1 MIASEGGPHIRAFMH
16 LRALKLNGFKS
27 FADPTELRFDRG
39 VTAIVG
45 PNGCGK
51 SNIADAIRWVLGE
64 QSAKA
69 LRGGK
74 MQDVIFEGTDSR
86 KPVQICEVSLLLTEC
101 EERLGTEFHEVEITR
116 RVSRDGVG
124 EYFINGRACR
134 LKDIQ
139 KLFMDTGVGRTSYSI
154 MAQGQIDQILSS
166 KPEERR
172 AVFEEAAGITKYKSQ
187 RREALAK
194 LGLVDQNLS
203 RVTDVINEVARQIGS
218 LKRQASKALR
228 FKRLNHKL
236 RHLDL
241 AQGGRTFEVL
251 NLTVTDLDT
260 QLGARSGD
268 LRQFQSDLG
277 QKETELATR
286 KAQRGEL
293 LQRVQEAQQAVF
305 DLKSQ
310 REQALNQAHLND
322 IRRTGL
328 EERIVQAKDDLGSIQ
343 TQLSDLAQRA
353 DTNTQ
358 DKQLQLSVLGD
369 SDEVF
374 QDRNRELNEVEARLA
389 AAEQELQQLKYRSLE
404 AESALVRLRND
415 CANLEVEDRTAQ
427 ARTERLREE
436 FSEQEAAEARVRE
449 ALQSVHEQVEA
460 ARQRQAEAQQ
470 GVVDAQQA
478 IHALGLEFKEAQRRI
493 TELDRALAQ
502 KSARLKLLQQLQE
515 KLEGFG
521 EGAKALM
528 QGRLGGVFEGRRF
541 AVLSQGLKVRSEYAR
556 PIETLLGAAVEAV
569 LVEDGETARLIL
581 ERLAELKLG
590 RACLRFPTPART
602 FAAAPSELPATI
614 RPAIDA
620 LEIDPAALAE
630 HPVAGV
636 LTGCY
641 VAQTAADFLTYWQ
654 ANPALEFVFAA
665 TPAGELIDRRG
676 LVFGGQRKS
685 GGGILQRAA
694 ELKEIEAEIGAEQAA
709 LATARAQAE
718 AIGLRLGEAEGALE
732 DKRGEQVEA
741 TRQAGAVAAEER
753 NAQRAVQE
761 AEMRRAKLEREREG
775 IEETHRRATERAAQ
789 ARVEFEQGEAKL
801 NALRARMDEI
811 DRNLA
816 VLRGERDIKRE
827 AVTQAR
833 FDLAEK
839 RQRLEVLNR
848 GLSEIEQRRSAL
860 VQAQR
865 TRESEIESWTAQI
878 GELGVAAE
886 AQRARAEE
894 CARTLVV
901 SQESVQS
908 IRQELVQL
916 EEVLGVLEK
925 ELSYVR
931 TQSESLRSEA
941 SRLQVDLAEKRAR
954 LQFLQEEAQR
964 EHGTDLKSVEWRY
977 ELWMAGQQ
985 PEGLRPLDLDEEAD
999 ENGADAAKAEKPK
1012 PEAPKAENAGTAPES
1027 ADAAVPAEGQPA
1039 ADTHAPAAPAKK
1051 LPSPEELAALENTD
1065 WEAVKNEVLALRQ
1078 RLQSM
1083 GPVNLVAIEEY
1094 GELKQ
1099 RYEFLKAQS
1108 DDLINSKNALL
1119 KAIEEINQTSEKQFA
1134 DTFQQI
1140 RKNFAQTFNTLFGGG
1155 HADLHLI
1162 DTGDV
1167 LESGI
1172 EIVAQPPAT
1181 RLKSITLLSGGQK
1194 TMTAV
1199 GLLFAIYMVKPSPFC
1214 VLDELDAPL
1223 DESNIGR
1230 FTNLLKQFTSA
1241 SQFIIITHNK
1251 RTIAASQSIYGV
1263 TMEERGVSKVVSMRF
1278 HTEHQDADL
1287 VKLNIAGRLEA
1298 PRIPE
1303 VETPAAPAVAG
1314 ELQVGEGGATQAEE
1328 GGVAVAEADPETPT
1342 SGSPGFEPHAAPTPE
1357 TNGHSPAKPAD
1368 ESTVRPDRPGDN

>member
-1 MIASEGGPHIRAFMH
+1 LLLIGQVAARLIRAFMH

-27 FADPTELRFDRG
+27 FADPTELKFDRG
-39 VTAIVG
+39 VSAIVG

-74 MQDVIFEGTDSR
+74 MQDVIFEGTDNR

-241 AQGGRTFEVL
+241 AQGGRTFETL
-251 NLTVTDLDT
+251 NLTVGELDS
-260 QLGARSGD
+260 QLGARSGEV
-268 LRQFQSDLG
+268 RQFQSELE
-277 QKETELATR
+277 QKEAEVTTR
-286 KAQRGEL
+286 KAQRSEL

-328 EERIVQAKDDLGSIQ
+328 EERIVQAKDDLANTQ
-343 TQLSDLAQRA
+343 AQLSDLAQRA
-353 DTNTQ
+353 DVSTQ

-389 AAEQELQQLKYRSLE
+389 ASEQELQQLKYRTLE

-436 FSEQEAAEARVRE
+436 FAEQEAVEARVRE
-449 ALQSVHEQVEA
+449 ALTSVHEQVES

-478 IHALGLEFKEAQRRI
+478 LHALGLEFKEAQRRI

-502 KSARLKLLQQLQE
+502 KMARLKLLQQLQE

-528 QGRLGGVFEGRRF
+528 QGRLGGVFGDRRF

-556 PIETLLGAAVEAV
+556 PVETLLGAAVEAV
-569 LVEDGETARLIL
+569 LVEDGETARLVL

-590 RACLRFPTPART
+590 RACLRFPTPARSFT
-602 FAAAPSELPATI
+602 PPAELPATI

-641 VAQTAADFLTYWQ
+641 VAQTATDFFTYWQ
-654 ANPALEFVFAA
+654 ANPSLEFVFAA

-694 ELKEIEAEIGAEQAA
+694 ELKEIENEIAGEQAA
-709 LATARAQAE
+709 LATARSQAE
-718 AIGLRLGEAEGALE
+718 AVGMRLAEAEGALE
-732 DKRGEQVEA
+732 DKRSEQVEA

-775 IEETHRRATERAAQ
+775 IEETHRRATERAVQ

-801 NALRARMDEI
+801 NALRARIDEI
-811 DRNLA
+811 DRGL
-816 VLRGERDIKRE
+816 VVIRGERDIKRE

-865 TRESEIESWTAQI
+865 TRQSEIESWTAQI
-878 GELGVAAE
+878 GELGVAADL
-886 AQRARAEE
+886 QRARAEE
-894 CARTLVV
+894 CAHTLVV
-901 SQESVQS
+901 SQESVQA

-916 EEVLGVLEK
+916 EETLGVLDK

-931 TQSESLRSEA
+931 SQSEALRSEV
-941 SRLQVDLAEKRAR
+941 SKVQVDLAERRAR

-964 EHGTDLKSVEWRY
+964 EHGMDLRSVEWRY
-977 ELWMAGQQ
+977 EMWMAGQQ
-985 PEGLRPLDLDEEAD
+985 PEGLRPLDLDED
-999 ENGADAAKAEKPK
+999 EDGKEETQKAETAKTQ
-1012 PEAPKAENAGTAPES
+1012 KAETAETQK
-1027 ADAAVPAEGQPA
+1027 ADTPVAEGETTA
-1039 ADTHAPAAPAKK
+1039 APAAPAKK
-1051 LPSPEELAALENTD
+1051 QPTHEELAALENTD

-1078 RLQSM
+1078 RLQGM

-1108 DDLINSKNALL
+1108 DDLTNSKAALL

-1155 HADLHLI
+1155 HADLQLVDH
-1162 DTGDV
+1162 GDV

-1230 FTNLLKQFTSA
+1230 FTNLLRQFTAA

-1278 HTEHQDADL
+1278 HTDHQEADM
-1287 VKLNIAGRLEA
+1287 VKLSIAGRMEG
-1298 PRIPE
+1298 PRITEP
-1303 VETPAAPAVAG
+1303 ETPAAPELAPAGGGTAVAVDDG
-1314 ELQVGEGGATQAEE
+1314 GVVADAGEGVAPVIEANGRATDAAAAIEPDLPAIE
-1328 GGVAVAEADPETPT
+1328 
-1342 SGSPGFEPHAAPTPE
+1342 PGK
-1357 TNGHSPAKPAD
+1357 N
-1368 ESTVRPDRPGDN
+1368 

>member
-1 MIASEGGPHIRAFMH
+1 MH

-27 FADPTELRFDRG
+27 FADATELKFDRG

-124 EYFINGRACR
+124 EYFINGRSCR

-187 RREALAK
+187 RREALSK

-218 LKRQASKALR
+218 LRRQASKALR
-228 FKRLNHKL
+228 FKRLNHRL

-241 AQGGRTFEVL
+241 AQGGRTYETL

-268 LRQFQSDLG
+268 VRQFQSELE
-277 QKETELATR
+277 QKEEELTTK

-328 EERIVQAKDDLGSIQ
+328 EERIVQARDDLGSIQ

-353 DTNTQ
+353 DTSTQ
-358 DKQLQLSVLGD
+358 DKQLQLSILGD

-374 QDRNRELNEVEARLA
+374 QDRNREANEVEARLT

-415 CANLEVEDRTAQ
+415 CTNLEVEDRAAQ

-460 ARQRQAEAQQ
+460 AKQRQAEAQQ
-470 GVVDAQQA
+470 GVVEAQQA
-478 IHALGLEFKEAQRRI
+478 IHALGLEFKEAQRKI

-556 PIETLLGAAVEAV
+556 QVETLLGAAVEAV
-569 LVEDGETARLIL
+569 LVEDGETARAIL
-581 ERLAELKLG
+581 DRLAELKLG
-590 RACLRFPTPART
+590 RACLRFPAPTRALASAPAD
-602 FAAAPSELPATI
+602 LPQTI

-620 LEIDPAALAE
+620 LDVDPAALAD

-636 LTGCY
+636 LSGCY
-641 VAQTAADFLTYWQ
+641 VAETAADFLNYWQ
-654 ANPALEFVFAA
+654 ANPGLDFVFAA

-694 ELKEIEAEIGAEQAA
+694 ELKVIESEITTDQAT
-709 LATARAQAE
+709 LATARSAAE
-718 AIGLRLGEAEGALE
+718 AIGMRLAEAEGALE
-732 DKRGEQVEA
+732 DKRSEQVEA
-741 TRQAGAVAAEER
+741 TRQTGAVAAEER
-753 NAQRAVQE
+753 NAQRALQE
-761 AEMRRAKLEREREG
+761 TEMRRAKLEREREG

-801 NALRARMDEI
+801 NSLRARMDEI
-811 DRNLA
+811 ESQLA

-894 CARTLVV
+894 CAHTLAI
-901 SQESVQS
+901 SQESVQT

-931 TQSESLRSEA
+931 SQSESLRSEA

-964 EHGTDLKSVEWRY
+964 EHGTDLKSVQWRY
-977 ELWMAGQQ
+977 EMWMAGQQ
-985 PEGLRPLDLDEEAD
+985 PEGLRPLDLDEEGDDAP
-999 ENGADAAKAEKPK
+999 ADAAKASRPAADAPK
-1012 PEAPKAENAGTAPES
+1012 PEAAETQNVDTTA
-1027 ADAAVPAEGQPA
+1027 ADGQPTA
-1039 ADTHAPAAPAKK
+1039 AEAPTLVTVKK
-1051 LPSPEELAALENTD
+1051 MPTTEELAALENTD
-1065 WEAVKNEVLALRQ
+1065 WDAVKNEVLALRQ

-1134 DTFQQI
+1134 ETFQQI

-1155 HADLHLI
+1155 HADLHLV
-1162 DTGDV
+1162 DHGDV

-1230 FTNLLKQFTSA
+1230 FTNLLRQFTSA

-1278 HTEHQDADL
+1278 HTDHQEADM
-1287 VKLNIAGRLEA
+1287 VKLNIAGRMEA
-1298 PRIPE
+1298 PRISPPD
-1303 VETPAAPAVAG
+1303 TPAGTSAAGAESSALAG
-1314 ELQVGEGGATQAEE
+1314 EEGTT
-1328 GGVAVAEADPETPT
+1328 VAVAELPAGEGNGSAAPSETAEPE
-1342 SGSPGFEPHAAPTPE
+1342 SPGEADADAAPR
-1357 TNGHSPAKPAD
+1357 
-1368 ESTVRPDRPGDN
+1368 ESGNN

>member
-1 MIASEGGPHIRAFMH
+1 MH

-27 FADPTELRFDRG
+27 FADPTELKFDRG
-39 VTAIVG
+39 VSAIVG

-74 MQDVIFEGTDSR
+74 MQDVIFEGTDNR

-218 LKRQASKALR
+218 LRRQASKALR
-228 FKRLNHKL
+228 FKRLNHRL

-241 AQGGRTFEVL
+241 AQGGRTFETL
-251 NLTVTDLDT
+251 HLTVGELDT
-260 QLGARSGD
+260 QLGARSGEV
-268 LRQFQSDLG
+268 RQFQSELE
-277 QKETELATR
+277 QKEAEVTTR

-328 EERIVQAKDDLGSIQ
+328 EERIVQAKDDLANTQ
-343 TQLSDLAQRA
+343 AQLSDLAQRA
-353 DTNTQ
+353 DVSTQ

-389 AAEQELQQLKYRSLE
+389 AAEQDLQQQKYRTLE

-436 FSEQEAAEARVRE
+436 FAEQEAAEARVRE
-449 ALQSVHEQVEA
+449 ALASVHEQVES

-478 IHALGLEFKEAQRRI
+478 LHALGLEFKEAQRRI

-502 KSARLKLLQQLQE
+502 KMARLKLLQQLQE

-528 QGRLGGVFEGRRF
+528 QGRLGGVFGDRRF

-556 PIETLLGAAVEAV
+556 PVETLLGAAVEAV
-569 LVEDGETARLIL
+569 LVEDGETARLVL

-590 RACLRFPTPART
+590 RACLRFPTPARS
-602 FAAAPSELPATI
+602 FATPAELPATI

-641 VAQTAADFLTYWQ
+641 VAQTATDFFTYWQ
-654 ANPALEFVFAA
+654 ANPSLEFVFAA

-694 ELKEIEAEIGAEQAA
+694 ELKEIENEVTGEQAA
-709 LATARAQAE
+709 LAAARSQAE
-718 AIGLRLGEAEGALE
+718 AVGMRLAEAEGALE
-732 DKRGEQVEA
+732 DKRSEQVEA

-761 AEMRRAKLEREREG
+761 TEMRRAKLEREREG
-775 IEETHRRATERAAQ
+775 IEETHRRATERAVQ

-801 NALRARMDEI
+801 NALRARIDEI
-811 DRNLA
+811 DRSL
-816 VLRGERDIKRE
+816 VVIRGERDIKRE

-865 TRESEIESWTAQI
+865 TRQGEIESWSAQI
-878 GELGVAAE
+878 GELGVAADL
-886 AQRARAEE
+886 QRARAEE
-894 CARTLVV
+894 CAHTLVI
-901 SQESVQS
+901 SQESVQA

-916 EEVLGVLEK
+916 EETLGVLDK

-931 TQSESLRSEA
+931 SQSESLRSEV
-941 SRLQVDLAEKRAR
+941 SKVQVDLAEKRAR

-977 ELWMAGQQ
+977 EMWMAGQQ
-985 PEGLRPLDLDEEAD
+985 PEGLRPLDLDED
-999 ENGADAAKAEKPK
+999 EDGKEETQKPEKPK
-1012 PEAPKAENAGTAPES
+1012 VAAGETAETQTVES
-1027 ADAAVPAEGQPA
+1027 ADAPKPDAS
-1039 ADTHAPAAPAKK
+1039 AAPAKK
-1051 LPSPEELAALENTD
+1051 QPTHDELAALENTD
-1065 WEAVKNEVLALRQ
+1065 WDAVKNEVLALRQ
-1078 RLQSM
+1078 RLQGM

-1108 DDLINSKNALL
+1108 DDLTNSKSALL

-1155 HADLHLI
+1155 HADLQLVDH
-1162 DTGDV
+1162 GDV

-1230 FTNLLKQFTSA
+1230 FTNLLRQFTAA

-1278 HTEHQDADL
+1278 HTDHQEADM
-1287 VKLNIAGRLEA
+1287 VKLSIAGRMEG

-1303 VETPAAPAVAG
+1303 SETPAAPELAPAGGGTAVAVDEAG
-1314 ELQVGEGGATQAEE
+1314 AAADAGEGASP
-1328 GGVAVAEADPETPT
+1328 VIEA
-1342 SGSPGFEPHAAPTPE
+1342 
-1357 TNGHSPAKPAD
+1357 NGHATEAPAAIEPDLPAI
-1368 ESTVRPDRPGDN
+1368 EPGKN

>member
-1 MIASEGGPHIRAFMH
+1 MH

-27 FADPTELRFDRG
+27 FADPTELKFDRG

-74 MQDVIFEGTDSR
+74 MQDVIFEGTDNR

-101 EERLGTEFHEVEITR
+101 EEKLGTEFHEVEITR

-241 AQGGRTFEVL
+241 AQGGRTYETL
-251 NLTVTDLDT
+251 NLTVGDLDS
-260 QLGARSGD
+260 QLGARSGEV
-268 LRQFQSDLG
+268 RQFASDLEH
-277 QKETELATR
+277 KESELTTK

-310 REQALNQAHLND
+310 REAALNQAHLND
-322 IRRTGL
+322 IRRNGL
-328 EERIVQAKDDLGSIQ
+328 EERIVQAKDDLTSIQ
-343 TQLSDLAQRA
+343 TQLSELAQRA
-353 DTNTQ
+353 DSSTQ
-358 DKQLQLSVLGD
+358 DKQLQLSILGD

-374 QDRNRELNEVEARLA
+374 QDRNRELNEVEARLTGS
-389 AAEQELQQLKYRSLE
+389 EQELQQLKYRTLE

-415 CANLEVEDRTAQ
+415 CTNLEVEDRAAQ

-436 FSEQEAAEARVRE
+436 FAEQEAAEARVRE
-449 ALQSVHEQVEA
+449 ALASVHEQVEA

-478 IHALGLEFKEAQRRI
+478 IHALGLEFKEAQRKI
-493 TELDRALAQ
+493 TELDRQLAQ
-502 KSARLKLLQQLQE
+502 KTARLKLLQQLQE

-528 QGRLGGVFEGRRF
+528 QGRLGGVFGDRRF

-556 PIETLLGAAVEAV
+556 PVETLLGAAVEAV

-581 ERLAELKLG
+581 DRLAELKLG
-590 RACLRFPTPART
+590 RACLRFPTPPRA
-602 FAAAPSELPATI
+602 FAPPAELPATI

-620 LEIDPAALAE
+620 LEIDAAALAE

-641 VAQTAADFLTYWQ
+641 VAQTAADFLSYWQ
-654 ANPALEFVFAA
+654 ANPSLEFVFAA

-694 ELKEIEAEIGAEQAA
+694 ELKEIEGEIAAEQAA
-709 LATARAQAE
+709 LATARSQAE
-718 AIGLRLGEAEGALE
+718 AVGMRLAEAEGALE
-732 DKRGEQVEA
+732 DKRSEQVEA

-801 NALRARMDEI
+801 NSLRARMDEI
-811 DRNLA
+811 DRGLA
-816 VLRGERDIKRE
+816 MLRGERDIKRE

-865 TRESEIESWTAQI
+865 TRESEIESWSAQI
-878 GELGVAAE
+878 GELGVGAE
-886 AQRARAEE
+886 AQRSRADE

-901 SQESVQS
+901 AQESVQA

-925 ELSYVR
+925 ELSYLR

-941 SRLQVDLAEKRAR
+941 SKLQVDLAEKRAR

-964 EHGTDLKSVEWRY
+964 EHGMDLRTVEWRY
-977 ELWMAGQQ
+977 EMWMAGQQ
-985 PEGLRPLDLDEEAD
+985 PEGLRPLDLDED
-999 ENGADAAKAEKPK
+999 EDSKDDTAKAEKPK
-1012 PEAPKAENAGTAPES
+1012 ATAPETT
-1027 ADAAVPAEGQPA
+1027 AAAVEGQPA
-1039 ADTHAPAAPAKK
+1039 ADGQATAAPAASATPAKK
-1051 LPSPEELAALENTD
+1051 QPTHEELAALENTD

-1078 RLQSM
+1078 RLQGM

-1099 RYEFLKAQS
+1099 RYEFLKAQC
-1108 DDLINSKNALL
+1108 DDLTNSKAALL
-1119 KAIEEINQTSEKQFA
+1119 KAIDEINQTSEKQFA
-1134 DTFQQI
+1134 ETFQQI

-1155 HADLHLI
+1155 HADLQLVDH
-1162 DTGDV
+1162 GDV

-1230 FTNLLKQFTSA
+1230 FTNLLRQFTSA

-1278 HTEHQDADL
+1278 HTDHQEADM

-1298 PRIPE
+1298 PRVQE
-1303 VETPAAPAVAG
+1303 AETPAAPGIAP
-1314 ELQVGEGGATQAEE
+1314 EGASAALGDGPA
-1328 GGVAVAEADPETPT
+1328 VAVAEAPATTIVAASDDPV
-1342 SGSPGFEPHAAPTPE
+1342 SAVE
-1357 TNGHSPAKPAD
+1357 TNGHAAEPAPESEPRRPAG
-1368 ESTVRPDRPGDN
+1368 EPGDN

>member
-1 MIASEGGPHIRAFMH
+1 MH

-27 FADPTELRFDRG
+27 FADPTELKFDRG

-74 MQDVIFEGTDSR
+74 MQDVIFEGTDNR

-241 AQGGRTFEVL
+241 AQGGRTYETL
-251 NLTVTDLDT
+251 NLAVGDLDS
-260 QLGARSGD
+260 QLGARSGEV
-268 LRQFQSDLG
+268 RQYAAELE
-277 QKETELATR
+277 QKEAELTTR

-310 REQALNQAHLND
+310 REAALNQAHLAD

-328 EERIVQAKDDLGSIQ
+328 EERIVQAKDDLASIQ

-353 DTNTQ
+353 DVSAQ
-358 DKQLQLSVLGD
+358 DKQSQLSVLGD

-374 QDRNRELNEVEARLA
+374 QDRNRELNEVEARLTA
-389 AAEQELQQLKYRSLE
+389 SEQELQQLKYRSLE

-436 FSEQEAAEARVRE
+436 FSEQEAVEARVRE
-449 ALQSVHEQVEA
+449 ALVSVQEQVEA

-493 TELDRALAQ
+493 TELDRQLAQ

-528 QGRLGGVFEGRRF
+528 QGRLGGVFGDRRF
-541 AVLSQGLKVRSEYAR
+541 AVLSQGLKVHSEYAR
-556 PIETLLGAAVEAV
+556 AVETLLGAAVEAV

-581 ERLAELKLG
+581 DRLAELKLG
-590 RACLRFPTPART
+590 RACLRFPTPPRT
-602 FAAAPSELPATI
+602 FAAPVELPATI
-614 RPAIDA
+614 RPAVEA
-620 LEIDPAALAE
+620 LEIDPAALAD

-641 VAQTAADFLTYWQ
+641 VAQTAADFLAFWQ
-654 ANPALEFVFAA
+654 ANPSLEFVFAA

-694 ELKEIEAEIGAEQAA
+694 ELKEIEGEIATEQAA
-709 LATARAQAE
+709 LAAARSQAE
-718 AIGLRLGEAEGALE
+718 AIGMRLAEAEGALE
-732 DKRGEQVEA
+732 DKRSEQVEA

-761 AEMRRAKLEREREG
+761 AELRRARLEREREG
-775 IEETHRRATERAAQ
+775 IEETHRRATERVAQ

-801 NALRARMDEI
+801 QSLRARIDEI
-811 DRNLA
+811 DRGLV

-886 AQRARAEE
+886 AQRSRAEE

-901 SQESVQS
+901 AQESVQT

-916 EEVLGVLEK
+916 EETLGVLDK
-925 ELSYVR
+925 ELGYVR
-931 TQSESLRSEA
+931 SQSESLRTEA
-941 SRLQVDLAEKRAR
+941 SKLQVDLAEKRAR

-964 EHGTDLKSVEWRY
+964 EHGMDLKSVEWRY
-977 ELWMAGQQ
+977 EMWMAGQQ
-985 PEGLRPLDLDEEAD
+985 PEGLRPLDLDEEGDDAP
-999 ENGADAAKAEKPK
+999 ADANRAA
-1012 PEAPKAENAGTAPES
+1012 APKAATAEPQKADTTAPEGP
-1027 ADAAVPAEGQPA
+1027 ADAAV
-1039 ADTHAPAAPAKK
+1039 AAPAKK
-1051 LPSPEELAALENTD
+1051 QPTHEELAALENTD

-1078 RLQSM
+1078 RLQGM

-1108 DDLINSKNALL
+1108 DDLTNSKAALL

-1155 HADLHLI
+1155 HADLQLVDH
-1162 DTGDV
+1162 GDV

-1181 RLKSITLLSGGQK
+1181 RLKSISLLSGGQK

-1230 FTNLLKQFTSA
+1230 FTNLLRQFTSA

-1278 HTEHQDADL
+1278 HTDHQEADM

-1298 PRIPE
+1298 PRTPAP
-1303 VETPAAPAVAG
+1303 ETPSAPTLAPEGGSAAA
-1314 ELQVGEGGATQAEE
+1314 EGGAVALAE
-1328 GGVAVAEADPETPT
+1328 VATETATEAVEAIDDEPDAAT
-1342 SGSPGFEPHAAPTPE
+1342 S
-1357 TNGHSPAKPAD
+1357 NGHTAEPAPHHEPRLTAG
-1368 ESTVRPDRPGDN
+1368 EPGSN

>member
-1 MIASEGGPHIRAFMH
+1 LLLIGQFAARHIRAFMH

-27 FADPTELRFDRG
+27 FADPTELKFDRG

-74 MQDVIFEGTDSR
+74 MQDVIFEGTDNR

-241 AQGGRTFEVL
+241 AQGGKTYETL
-251 NLTVTDLDT
+251 NLTVGDLDGR
-260 QLGARSGD
+260 LGARSGEV
-268 LRQFQSDLG
+268 RQFASDLEH
-277 QKETELATR
+277 KEAEVTTR

-322 IRRTGL
+322 IRRNGL
-328 EERIVQAKDDLGSIQ
+328 EERIVQARDDLASIQ

-353 DTNTQ
+353 DASTQ
-358 DKQLQLSVLGD
+358 DKQIQLNFLGD

-374 QDRNRELNEVEARLA
+374 QDRSRELNDVEARLA
-389 AAEQELQQLKYRSLE
+389 AAEQELQQLKYRTLE

-415 CANLEVEDRTAQ
+415 CTNLEVEDRAAQ

-436 FSEQEAAEARVRE
+436 FSEQEAVEARVRE
-449 ALQSVHEQVEA
+449 ALASVHEQVEA

-470 GVVDAQQA
+470 GVADAQQA
-478 IHALGLEFKEAQRRI
+478 IHALGLEFKESQRRI

-528 QGRLGGVFEGRRF
+528 QGRLGGVFGDRRF
-541 AVLSQGLKVRSEYAR
+541 AVLSQGLKVRSDYAR
-556 PIETLLGAAVEAV
+556 PVETLLGAAVEAV
-569 LVEDGETARLIL
+569 LVEDGETARLVL
-581 ERLAELKLG
+581 DRLAELKLG
-590 RACLRFPTPART
+590 RACLRFPVPGRAFATPA
-602 FAAAPSELPATI
+602 ELPATI

-620 LEIDPAALAE
+620 IEADAAALAE

-641 VAQTAADFLTYWQ
+641 VAQTAADFLSYWQ
-654 ANPALEFVFAA
+654 ANPSLEFVFAA

-694 ELKEIEAEIGAEQAA
+694 ELKEIENEISGEQAA
-709 LATARAQAE
+709 LATARSQAE
-718 AIGLRLGEAEGALE
+718 AIGMRLAEAEGALE
-732 DKRGEQVEA
+732 DKRSEQVEA

-775 IEETHRRATERAAQ
+775 IEETHRRATERVAQ

-801 NALRARMDEI
+801 NSLRARMDEI
-811 DRNLA
+811 DRGLV

-865 TRESEIESWTAQI
+865 TRQSEIESWTAQI

-894 CARTLVV
+894 CARTLVIA
-901 SQESVQS
+901 QESVQT

-916 EEVLGVLEK
+916 EEVLGVLDK
-925 ELSYVR
+925 ELSYLR
-931 TQSESLRSEA
+931 SQSETLRTEVSKV
-941 SRLQVDLAEKRAR
+941 QVDLAEKRAR

-964 EHGTDLKSVEWRY
+964 EHGMDLKAVEWRY
-977 ELWMAGQQ
+977 EMWMAGQQ
-985 PEGLRPLDLDEEAD
+985 PEGLRPLDLDEEEDSRD
-999 ENGADAAKAEKPK
+999 ETAEKK
-1012 PEAPKAENAGTAPES
+1012 KAEAPKAAAAETAETPKT
-1027 ADAAVPAEGQPA
+1027 D
-1039 ADTHAPAAPAKK
+1039 APAKK
-1051 LPSPEELAALENTD
+1051 VPTPEELAALENTD

-1078 RLQSM
+1078 RLQGM

-1099 RYEFLKAQS
+1099 RYEFLKAQC
-1108 DDLINSKNALL
+1108 DDLTNSKAALL

-1155 HADLHLI
+1155 HADLQLVDH
-1162 DTGDV
+1162 GDV

-1181 RLKSITLLSGGQK
+1181 RLKSISLLSGGQK

-1230 FTNLLKQFTSA
+1230 FTNLLRQFTAA

-1278 HTEHQDADL
+1278 HTDHHEADM

-1298 PRIPE
+1298 PRVQEPE
-1303 VETPAAPAVAG
+1303 TLAAPTLAPD
-1314 ELQVGEGGATQAEE
+1314 GAAAAPTEDTA
-1328 GGVAVAEADPETPT
+1328 VAVAEVDAAVLAQADPTP
-1342 SGSPGFEPHAAPTPE
+1342 ALAPE
-1357 TNGHSPAKPAD
+1357 TNGHGAEPEPAD
-1368 ESTVRPDRPGDN
+1368 EPKLPPGEPGNN

>member
-1 MIASEGGPHIRAFMH
+1 MH

-203 RVTDVINEVARQIGS
+203 RVTDVINEVARQVGS

-241 AQGGRTFEVL
+241 AQGGRTYEVL
-251 NLTVTDLDT
+251 NLTVSDLDA
-260 QLGARSGD
+260 QLSARGGD

-277 QKETELATR
+277 AKEAEVTTR
-286 KAQRGEL
+286 KAQRSEL

-328 EERIVQAKDDLGSIQ
+328 EERIVQAKDDLGSIT

-353 DTNTQ
+353 DVSTQ

-374 QDRNRELNEVEARLA
+374 QDRNRELNDVEARLTG
-389 AAEQELQQLKYRSLE
+389 AEQELQQLKYRSLE

-436 FSEQEAAEARVRE
+436 FAEQEAAEARARE
-449 ALQSVHEQVEA
+449 GLQNVHEQVEA

-470 GVVDAQQA
+470 GVVEAQQA

-528 QGRLGGVFEGRRF
+528 QGRLGGVFGDRRF

-556 PIETLLGAAVEAV
+556 PVETLLGAAVEAV
-569 LVEDGETARLIL
+569 LVEDGETARLVL
-581 ERLAELKLG
+581 DRLAELKMG
-590 RACLRFPTPART
+590 RACLRFPAPPRT
-602 FAAAPSELPATI
+602 FAAAPSELPAAI
-614 RPAIDA
+614 RPAIEA

-654 ANPALEFVFAA
+654 ANPTLEFVFAA

-694 ELKEIEAEIGAEQAA
+694 ELKEIEAEITGEQAT
-709 LATARAQAE
+709 LATARSQAE
-718 AIGLRLGEAEGALE
+718 AIGMRLGEAEGALE
-732 DKRGEQVEA
+732 DKRSEQVEA

-775 IEETHRRATERAAQ
+775 IEETHRRATERVAQ

-801 NALRARMDEI
+801 NSLRARMDEI
-811 DRNLA
+811 DGNLA

-827 AVTQAR
+827 GVTQAR

-894 CARTLVV
+894 CARTLVIA
-901 SQESVQS
+901 QESVQA
-908 IRQELVQL
+908 IRQELVQI

-925 ELSYVR
+925 ELGYVR
-931 TQSESLRSEA
+931 SQSETLRSEA
-941 SRLQVDLAEKRAR
+941 SKLQVDLAEKRAR

-964 EHGTDLKSVEWRY
+964 EHGMDLKSVEWRY

-985 PEGLRPLDLDEEAD
+985 PEGLRPLDLDEDSE
-999 ENGADAAKAEKPK
+999 ETPADAAKA
-1012 PEAPKAENAGTAPES
+1012 AQPKAESAPSEKGEAAPSEGQPQGES
-1027 ADAAVPAEGQPA
+1027 QAPAVPAR
-1039 ADTHAPAAPAKK
+1039 K
-1051 LPSPEELAALENTD
+1051 LPTPEELAALENTD
-1065 WEAVKNEVLALRQ
+1065 WDAVKNEVLALRQ
-1078 RLQSM
+1078 RLQGM

-1119 KAIEEINQTSEKQFA
+1119 KAIEEINRTSEKQFA

-1140 RKNFAQTFNTLFGGG
+1140 RRNFAQTFNTLFSGG

-1287 VKLNIAGRLEA
+1287 VKLSIAGRLDA
-1298 PRIPE
+1298 PRIEDVVTHGAPVAAGGAQAESGTVAASEAGTATPE
-1303 VETPAAPAVAG
+1303 PEGTATAVETAPA
-1314 ELQVGEGGATQAEE
+1314 
-1328 GGVAVAEADPETPT
+1328 PT
-1342 SGSPGFEPHAAPTPE
+1342 AE
-1357 TNGHSPAKPAD
+1357 TNGHSPAGDSASEPA
-1368 ESTVRPDRPGDN
+1368 EPPARPGDN